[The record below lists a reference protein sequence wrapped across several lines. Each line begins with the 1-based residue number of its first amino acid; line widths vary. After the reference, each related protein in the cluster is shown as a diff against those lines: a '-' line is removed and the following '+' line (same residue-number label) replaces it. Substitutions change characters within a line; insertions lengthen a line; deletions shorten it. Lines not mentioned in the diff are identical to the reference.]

1 VLFILI
7 RNKEMNKL
15 FEEILKLEKIDR
27 VTTLTFVFNT
37 LEDKMLEGDYN
48 FCDEFMEKIEI
59 EKFND
64 STLTG
69 IIIISNPF
77 QDKLKNLKNFILKV
91 KELIYKNH
99 SKEEAD
105 TIFLGLEEN

>member
-1 VLFILI
+1 
-7 RNKEMNKL
+7 MNKL

-59 EKFND
+59 EKFSD

-69 IIIISNPF
+69 IIIISRPF
-77 QDKLKNLKNFILKV
+77 RDKLTNLKNFILKV

>member
-1 VLFILI
+1 MLFILI
-7 RNKEMNKL
+7 GNKEMNKI
-15 FEEILKLEKIDR
+15 FEKILELEKIDR
-27 VTTLTFVFNT
+27 VTALTFVFNT

-48 FCDEFMEKIEI
+48 FCDEFMDKIEI

-69 IIIISNPF
+69 IIIIARPF
-77 QDKLKNLKNFILKV
+77 RNKLKNLKNFILKV

-105 TIFLGLEEN
+105 AIFLGLEEN